1 MSRVIVTLELD
12 DEVYATAKER
22 AHAELVSAE
31 TWIAYRLE
39 QHINLT
45 RLRNSDRSDT
55 PGEDAGEEHGSPT
68 DRPPSTPG

>member
-1 MSRVIVTLELD
+1 MSRVFVTLDLD

-39 QHINLT
+39 QHINMN
-45 RLRNSDRSDT
+45 RLRNSDRSDA
-55 PGEDAGEEHGSPT
+55 PGENAGKQHA
-68 DRPPSTPG
+68 